1 MRITGYFSIVL
12 CCAHPSH
19 PGKDHLAVT
28 TDRSCRLRDA
38 ELHMAPWHQT
48 ASNGHHGRH
57 GPELSG
63 FILWKSWKSTDQ
75 SSDLGSWFYGPHAK
89 KKTFFCKN
97 KHKSS
102 KSIYHSQA
110 TVRTPSICLAPAMAL
125 TLTWASCMATEI
137 LTTRHILVVLELT
150 CPPHPLKHWS
160 EQESSASPAFFRRP
174 LSLRY

>member
-75 SSDLGSWFYGPHAK
+75 SSDLDHGFMGPMQQK
-89 KKTFFCKN
+89 KKHFFAKIN
-97 KHKSS
+97 TNHLS
-102 KSIYHSQA
+102 
-110 TVRTPSICLAPAMAL
+110 PSIIVKQP
-125 TLTWASCMATEI
+125 
-137 LTTRHILVVLELT
+137 
-150 CPPHPLKHWS
+150 S
-160 EQESSASPAFFRRP
+160 EHQAFAWRLLWRSP
-174 LSLRY
+174 

>member
-1 MRITGYFSIVL
+1 MCITGCFSIVL
-12 CCAHPSH
+12 CCAHTSH

-75 SSDLGSWFYGPHAK
+75 SSDLGSWLYGPHAK
-89 KKTFFCKN
+89 N
-97 KHKSS
+97 KQSVNQDAK
-102 KSIYHSQA
+102 IYTNHLS
-110 TVRTPSICLAPAMAL
+110 PSIIVKQP
-125 TLTWASCMATEI
+125 
-137 LTTRHILVVLELT
+137 
-150 CPPHPLKHWS
+150 S
-160 EQESSASPAFFRRP
+160 EHQAFAWRLLWRSP
-174 LSLRY
+174 